1 MSSASSA
8 RQRWSCLAVLLPPRT
23 APRPGHRR
31 SARGRA
37 GAMAPKKAKSKN
49 DKAHKAAVSATTAA
63 AAVTASTQQKPS
75 PVGKSE
81 QVAGR
86 SLGERVTSANR
97 QAAEVVNADTEEEEV
112 EPFGALTMTS
122 PGPFPPRSTEAAAEA
137 PPPAPAPKTTFA
149 MVSEMLENDEGR
161 ALLVRNRF
169 TEADGDNSGTLDT
182 DEAIALIGTL

>member
-1 MSSASSA
+1 
-8 RQRWSCLAVLLPPRT
+8 
-23 APRPGHRR
+23 
-31 SARGRA
+31 
-37 GAMAPKKAKSKN
+37 MAPKKAKSKN

-112 EPFGALTMTS
+112 EPFTFTPAGPLPWWKRSHAPSDGSRMTTGPWHSAPSTTARRSKGARRSLLT
-122 PGPFPPRSTEAAAEA
+122 A
-137 PPPAPAPKTTFA
+137 
-149 MVSEMLENDEGR
+149 
-161 ALLVRNRF
+161 
-169 TEADGDNSGTLDT
+169 
-182 DEAIALIGTL
+182 